1 MTSREVEVVRF
12 EALAAVPWA
21 NSGGTTR
28 VVAVDPAADWAWRL
42 SIADIEAPG
51 AFSSYPGIDRVLVQL
66 SDRRLLL
73 DLDGDVTVLGRF
85 GSVAFDGA
93 LPVSC
98 EIPDGPTRDLNLM
111 TRRGVVAG
119 AVRVET
125 TRDDVA
131 VPGQAEVTLA
141 VVVDGSF
148 TLPGQADQLR
158 PFDTVRCGHPAGVE
172 LTGQG
177 TVALVSVERSKVAQ

>member
-1 MTSREVEVVRF
+1 MTWREVEVVRF
-12 EALAAVPWA
+12 EALEAVPWA

-28 VVAVDPAADWAWRL
+28 VVAVDPAADWVWRL

-73 DLDGDVTVLGRF
+73 DLDGAVTELGRF
-85 GSVAFDGA
+85 ESVAFDGA

-125 TRDDVA
+125 THDGLS
-131 VPGQAEVTLA
+131 VPAAAEETFA

-148 TLPGQADQLR
+148 TVAGEADPLR
-158 PFDTVRCGHPAGVE
+158 PFDAVRGGHPAGVE

-177 TVALVSVERSKVAQ
+177 TVALLSVERL